1 MPRFLQKIVASA
13 LQVTGGTPGTG
24 KVLTSDLY
32 GNATWQD
39 PAATSVTDGSLTSA
53 KFSDADVAAYIK
65 FNSEV
70 FG

>member
-13 LQVTGGTPGTG
+13 LQVTGGSPGTG

-39 PAATSVTDGSLTSA
+39 PAAPADGSITSA
-53 KFSDADVAAYIK
+53 KFSDAEVAAYIK
-65 FNSEV
+65 LNSEV